1 MEPAALTE
9 AMGLV
14 AGLLTTIAYLPQVV
28 KVWVGRSARDVSLGM
43 FVIMNIGIAL
53 WLVYGIAID
62 SLALILANSVTLL
75 LTLAVLIGK
84 VKFDRS

>member
-1 MEPAALTE
+1 MESAALTE
-9 AMGLV
+9 VMGLV

-62 SLALILANSVTLL
+62 SLALILANGVTLL
-75 LTLAVLIGK
+75 LTLAVLVGK
-84 VKFDRS
+84 LKFDRS